1 MLRQL
6 SLESQVRL
14 GVDLLGL
21 ALVVDRTRFDLRHS
35 FPLPEEEAACD
46 RVLVALDALLS
57 VLVEVDGRPRQPA
70 ETEPFGF

>member
-1 MLRQL
+1 MSRL
-6 SLESQVRL
+6 SLESQMRL

-21 ALVVDRTRFDLRHS
+21 ALVVDRARFDLRHS

-57 VLVEVDGRPRQPA
+57 VLVEVDGRPRQQV
-70 ETEPFGF
+70 ETQPFDF